1 MRLIQKN
8 TDYKH
13 SSGKLAKAMNEI
25 SCSHEGGNLFL
36 FDHRCD
42 ISDDLGETFGIDFT
56 LLRLTRA
63 EIKKNL
69 GNVKK

>member
-1 MRLIQKN
+1 MYSPEALV
-8 TDYKH
+8 
-13 SSGKLAKAMNEI
+13 KAMNEI
-25 SCSHEGGNLFL
+25 SCSHEGENLFL
-36 FDHRCD
+36 FDYRSD

-56 LLRLTRA
+56 LHRLTRS